1 MMPAG
6 WTQKAV
12 PDFTSPA
19 NKPTAPPMTS
29 ARWRIVALFFTHAL
43 AAGAIHT
50 RIPDL
55 QVAMGLS
62 EGQLGLVLMG
72 QPFGALTMFLFSSTI
87 IERFGPRRAILAVLP
102 IVIITAALATVLLYP
117 IALFALLALNGLGFS
132 LSNIAMNV
140 EADRVEAATGARVMN
155 TCHGIWS
162 VGFLLT
168 SLLGATLRGMHVDP
182 AIHLWALV
190 PVLIALLLF
199 VVVPMPVMPPRPHS
213 GEKVKKLALP
223 TLATLGLVAFGLGA
237 GLTEGASRAWSII
250 YLRDNFEVSPFI
262 ESMALPAL
270 LAAMAAG
277 RLLADRVIDRFG
289 PVRVARVLAGLAIA
303 GMVMIVL
310 SPNAYVALGGFV
322 VVGIGICVLYPLT
335 LSAAARIG
343 DRPASQN
350 VAATTLVFQ
359 LVNLGAPALIGA
371 VAQGLGVRTAFAL
384 LIPVLVLT
392 FAMAGRLRPRQA

>member
-1 MMPAG
+1 
-6 WTQKAV
+6 
-12 PDFTSPA
+12 
-19 NKPTAPPMTS
+19 MTS
-29 ARWRIVALFFTHAL
+29 ARWRVIALFFTHAL

-72 QPFGALTMFLFSSTI
+72 QPLGALSMFLFSSAI
-87 IERFGPRRAILAVLP
+87 IERFGPRRTILAVLP
-102 IVIITAALATVLLYP
+102 VVIITAALATVLLHP
-117 IALFALLALNGLGFS
+117 VALFTLLAFNGIGFS

-140 EADRVEAATGARVMN
+140 EADRVEAATSARVMN
-155 TCHGIWS
+155 TCHGVWS

-168 SLLGATLRGMHVDP
+168 SLLGATLRGLHVDP

-190 PVLIALLLF
+190 PVLIVLLLV

-223 TLATLGLVAFGLGA
+223 TLATMGLVAFGLGA

-262 ESMALPAL
+262 ESLALPAL

-277 RLLADRVIDRFG
+277 RLLADRIIDRFG
-289 PVRVARVLAGLAIA
+289 PVRVARVLAAIAIA
-303 GMVMIVL
+303 GMVLIVL
-310 SPNAYVALGGFV
+310 SPSAYVALAGFV
-322 VVGIGICVLYPLT
+322 IVGIGICVLYPLM

-350 VAATTLVFQ
+350 VAATTLIFQ

-371 VAQGLGVRTAFAL
+371 VAQGLGVRMAFSM
-384 LIPVLVLT
+384 LIPLLVLT
-392 FAMAGRLRPRQA
+392 FVMAGRLKPRPA

>member
-1 MMPAG
+1 
-6 WTQKAV
+6 
-12 PDFTSPA
+12 
-19 NKPTAPPMTS
+19 MTS
-29 ARWRIVALFFTHAL
+29 ARWRVIALFFTHAL

-72 QPFGALTMFLFSSTI
+72 QPLGALSMFLFSSAI
-87 IERFGPRRAILAVLP
+87 IERFGPRRTILAVLP
-102 IVIITAALATVLLYP
+102 IVIITAALATVLLHP
-117 IALFALLALNGLGFS
+117 VALFTLLGFNGIGFS

-155 TCHGIWS
+155 TCHGVWS

-168 SLLGATLRGMHVDP
+168 SLLGATLRGLHVDP
-182 AIHLWALV
+182 AIHLWALA
-190 PVLIALLLF
+190 PVLIVLLLV

-213 GEKVKKLALP
+213 GEKVRKLALP

-250 YLRDNFEVSPFI
+250 YLRDNFEVSPFV
-262 ESMALPAL
+262 ESLALPAL

-289 PVRVARVLAGLAIA
+289 PVPVARVLSAIA
-303 GMVMIVL
+303 ISGMVLIVL
-310 SPNAYVALGGFV
+310 SPSAYVALAGFV
-322 VVGIGICVLYPLT
+322 IVGIGICVLYPLM

-350 VAATTLVFQ
+350 VAATTLIFQ

-371 VAQGLGVRTAFAL
+371 VAQGLGVRMAFSM
-384 LIPVLVLT
+384 LIPLLVLT
-392 FAMAGRLRPRQA
+392 FVMAGRLKPRPAS

>member
-1 MMPAG
+1 
-6 WTQKAV
+6 
-12 PDFTSPA
+12 
-19 NKPTAPPMTS
+19 MTS
-29 ARWRIVALFFTHAL
+29 ARWRIIALFFTHAL

-55 QVAMGLS
+55 QLAMGLS

-72 QPFGALTMFLFSSTI
+72 QPLGALSMFLFSSAI
-87 IERFGPRRAILAVLP
+87 IERFGPRRTILAVLP
-102 IVIITAALATVLLYP
+102 IVIITAALATVLLNP
-117 IALFALLALNGLGFS
+117 IALFVLLAFNGIGFS

-155 TCHGIWS
+155 TCHGVWS

-168 SLLGATLRGMHVDP
+168 SLLGATLRGFHVDP

-190 PVLIALLLF
+190 PVLIVLLLV

-250 YLRDNFEVSPFI
+250 YLRDSFDVSPFV
-262 ESMALPAL
+262 ESLALPAL

-289 PVRVARVLAGLAIA
+289 PVRVARILSAVAVA
-303 GMVMIVL
+303 GMVLIVL

-322 VVGIGICVLYPLT
+322 IVGIGICVLYPLM

-350 VAATTLVFQ
+350 VAATTLIFQ

-371 VAQGLGVRTAFAL
+371 VAQGLGVRLAFAM
-384 LIPVLVLT
+384 LIPLLVLT
-392 FAMAGRLRPRQA
+392 FAMAGRLKPRPAS

>member
-1 MMPAG
+1 
-6 WTQKAV
+6 
-12 PDFTSPA
+12 
-19 NKPTAPPMTS
+19 MTS
-29 ARWRIVALFFTHAL
+29 ARWRVIALFFTHAL

-72 QPFGALTMFLFSSTI
+72 QPLGALSMFLFSSAI
-87 IERFGPRRAILAVLP
+87 IERFGPRRTILAVLP
-102 IVIITAALATVLLYP
+102 IVIITAALATVLLHP
-117 IALFALLALNGLGFS
+117 AALFILLAFNGIGFS

-155 TCHGIWS
+155 TCHGVWS

-168 SLLGATLRGMHVDP
+168 SLLGATLRGFHVDP
-182 AIHLWALV
+182 AIHLWALA
-190 PVLIALLLF
+190 PVLIVLLLV
-199 VVVPMPVMPPRPHS
+199 VVVPMPVMPPRPHT
-213 GEKVKKLALP
+213 GDKVKKLALP

-250 YLRDNFEVSPFI
+250 YLRDSFDVSPFV
-262 ESMALPAL
+262 ESLALPAL
-270 LAAMAAG
+270 LAAMAVG

-289 PVRVARVLAGLAIA
+289 PVRVARLLSAVAVA
-303 GMVMIVL
+303 GMVLIVL
-310 SPNAYVALGGFV
+310 SPSAYVALAGFV
-322 VVGIGICVLYPLT
+322 IVGIGICVLYPLM

-350 VAATTLVFQ
+350 VAATTLIFQ

-371 VAQGLGVRTAFAL
+371 VAQGLGVRMAFSM
-384 LIPVLVLT
+384 LIPLLVLT
-392 FAMAGRLRPRQA
+392 FVMAGRLKPRPAS

>member
-1 MMPAG
+1 
-6 WTQKAV
+6 
-12 PDFTSPA
+12 
-19 NKPTAPPMTS
+19 MTS
-29 ARWRIVALFFTHAL
+29 ARWRVIALFFTHAL

-72 QPFGALTMFLFSSTI
+72 QPLGALSMFLFSSAI
-87 IERFGPRRAILAVLP
+87 IERFGPRRTILAVLP
-102 IVIITAALATVLLYP
+102 IVITTAALATVLLHP
-117 IALFALLALNGLGFS
+117 AALFILLAFNGIGFS

-155 TCHGIWS
+155 TCHGVWS

-168 SLLGATLRGMHVDP
+168 SLLGATLRGFHVDP
-182 AIHLWALV
+182 AIHLWALA
-190 PVLIALLLF
+190 PLLIVLLLV

-250 YLRDNFEVSPFI
+250 YLRDSFDVSPFV
-262 ESMALPAL
+262 ESLALPAL
-270 LAAMAAG
+270 LAAMAVG

-289 PVRVARVLAGLAIA
+289 PVRVARLLSAVAVA
-303 GMVMIVL
+303 GMVLIVL
-310 SPNAYVALGGFV
+310 SPNAYIALAGFV
-322 VVGIGICVLYPLT
+322 IVGIGICVLYPLM

-350 VAATTLVFQ
+350 VAATTLIFQ

-371 VAQGLGVRTAFAL
+371 VAQGLGVRMAFSM
-384 LIPVLVLT
+384 LIPLLVLT
-392 FAMAGRLRPRQA
+392 FVMAGRLKPRPAS

>member
-1 MMPAG
+1 
-6 WTQKAV
+6 
-12 PDFTSPA
+12 
-19 NKPTAPPMTS
+19 MTS
-29 ARWRIVALFFTHAL
+29 ARWRVIALFFTHAL

-72 QPFGALTMFLFSSTI
+72 QPLGALSMFVFSSAI
-87 IERFGPRRAILAVLP
+87 IERFGPRRTILAVLP
-102 IVIITAALATVLLYP
+102 IVIITAALATVLLHP
-117 IALFALLALNGLGFS
+117 IALFTLLAFNGIGFS

-140 EADRVEAATGARVMN
+140 EADRVEAATGTRVMN
-155 TCHGIWS
+155 TCHGVWS

-168 SLLGATLRGMHVDP
+168 SLLGATLRGFHVDP
-182 AIHLWALV
+182 AIHLWALA
-190 PVLIALLLF
+190 PVLIVLLLV

-289 PVRVARVLAGLAIA
+289 PVPVARVLSAIAIA
-303 GMVMIVL
+303 GMVLIVL
-310 SPNAYVALGGFV
+310 SPNAYAALAGFV
-322 VVGIGICVLYPLT
+322 IVGIGICVLYPLM

-350 VAATTLVFQ
+350 VAATTLIFQ

-371 VAQGLGVRTAFAL
+371 VAQGLGVRMAFSMLIPL
-384 LIPVLVLT
+384 LILT
-392 FAMAGRLRPRQA
+392 FVMAGRLESRPASQ